1 MSTRYHKAAADGNLD
16 LLKEATKKDLNTSE
30 EDGMTPTL
38 LAAYHGLLEALEVIC
53 SRG

>member
-16 LLKEATKKDLNTSE
+16 LLKEATRKDLNTSD

-38 LAAYHGLLEALEVIC
+38 LAAYRGYLEAVEVIC
-53 SRG
+53 RRG